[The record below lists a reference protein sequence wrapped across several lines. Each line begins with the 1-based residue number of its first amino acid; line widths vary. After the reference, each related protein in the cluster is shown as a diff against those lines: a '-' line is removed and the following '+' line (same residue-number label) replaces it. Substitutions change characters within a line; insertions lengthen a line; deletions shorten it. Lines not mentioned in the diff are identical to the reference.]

1 MKMYDEMSIVKVGS
15 NICFVKN
22 EPEFNKGLDW
32 DDREVCSIKYA
43 RRVLSSAFDD
53 NDLEG
58 EEVSVANI
66 NEDGTTDVVT
76 FFTNGDIGYNNKKL
90 F

>member
-15 NICFVKN
+15 DICFVKN

-76 FFTNGDIGYNNKKL
+76 FFTNGDIGYNNGKL

>member
-15 NICFVKN
+15 DICFVKN

-32 DDREVCSIKYA
+32 SDKATSSIQYA
-43 RRVLSSAFDD
+43 RRVLANAFEED
-53 NDLEG
+53 DLEG
-58 EEVSVANI
+58 EEVSVVNI

-76 FFTNGDIGYNNKKL
+76 FFVNGNISYNNKKL

>member
-1 MKMYDEMSIVKVGS
+1 MKMNDEMSIVKVGS
-15 NICFVKN
+15 DICFVKN
-22 EPEFNKGLDW
+22 KYEFNKGLDW

-43 RRVLSSAFDD
+43 LRVLSSAFE
-53 NDLEG
+53 NKDLKK

-66 NEDGTTDVVT
+66 NEDGTIDVVT
-76 FFTNGDIGYNNKKL
+76 FFINGDISYNNKKL